1 MFIAEVNLRITFMK
15 VCVMAEECEINCLQ
29 IKHSL
34 GNSSKVS
41 SGQTQDWT
49 WILENLKTCQN

>member
-1 MFIAEVNLRITFMK
+1 MFIAEVSLRITFMK

-34 GNSSKVS
+34 GCGSKVRL
-41 SGQTQDWT
+41 GQTQ
-49 WILENLKTCQN
+49 N